1 VKDYI
6 ERQMEI
12 SDKLFKTMF
21 EDHKERVRDMVM
33 WAEMNT
39 GLMKKLEERDAEIA
53 RLRALLKIT
62 APEVDQT
69 PCTLGT
75 P

>member
-1 VKDYI
+1 VKNYI
-6 ERQMEI
+6 ERQIEI

-33 WAEMNT
+33 WAEMNN

-53 RLRALLKIT
+53 RLRVLLKEP
-62 APEVDQT
+62 APEADQT
-69 PCTLGT
+69 PCILGT

>member
-1 VKDYI
+1 MKDYI
-6 ERQMEI
+6 ERQIEI

-39 GLMKKLEERDAEIA
+39 GLMKKLDDRDKEIA
-53 RLRALLKIT
+53 RLRALLGETK
-62 APEVDQT
+62 PEVDPT
-69 PCTLGT
+69 PCVIAT